1 MAKGTN
7 FTIKHPAI
15 SEFGKLLT
23 RFYGHSLRMVYA
35 DFLQLAVCAFLS
47 DHTAE
52 HPREQQYNQIMDK
65 YREKEQK
72 DAFPAMLAAITR
84 YMQETGQECLSILW
98 EEIGANLNMEQFFTP
113 AAVCGF
119 MAETEIGQVKWE
131 NYTQDHQLYIC
142 DPACGGGRTLVAAI
156 KQIPAEHAD
165 KICCIGIDIDESV
178 CNIALLN
185 MLFFNANALIIH
197 GNALDQSV
205 WHLYGVNHGPIGG
218 ELEEYTDKNDK
229 DVIGLFCCCKATNS
243 KPKPKQQL
251 QQVDLFGG
259 VQ

>member
-1 MAKGTN
+1 MAKGNN

-15 SEFGKLLT
+15 SDFGKLLT

-47 DHTAE
+47 DHTPE

-65 YREKEQK
+65 YREKDQK
-72 DAFPAMLAAITR
+72 NAFPAMLASITR
-84 YMQETGQECLSILW
+84 YMQETGRECLSILW

-113 AAVCGF
+113 SSVCGF
-119 MAETEIGQVKWE
+119 MAETEIRQIQWE
-131 NYTQDHQLYIC
+131 KYSPDHPLYIC
-142 DPACGGGRTLVAAI
+142 DPACGGGRTLIAAL

-185 MLFFNANALIIH
+185 MLFFNANSYIIH
-197 GNALDQSV
+197 GNALDQSA
-205 WHLYGVNHGPIGG
+205 WHVYGTSRGVIGG
-218 ELEEYTDKNDK
+218 KIEEYTDPEDK
-229 DVIGLFCCCKATNS
+229 DLIRLLCFS
-243 KPKPKQQL
+243 KTRRSNEQN
-251 QQVDLFGG
+251 VAS
-259 VQ
+259 